1 MGPKFI
7 IIFEDKETNED
18 IQKEKEYMTILKNI
32 KEAVE
37 NIKLVQTEQGI
48 FKKEYLDMI
57 KNASEEDEDMIDE
70 LDDLDM
76 LDDTSDI
83 AEIEEIEDIAEE
95 NQDDQ
100 DSEKIYIIPRL
111 NIALKEYDKGSLENI
126 CRKLESYL
134 DSEEN
139 RGKSEIVVL

>member
-1 MGPKFI
+1 
-7 IIFEDKETNED
+7 
-18 IQKEKEYMTILKNI
+18 
-32 KEAVE
+32 
-37 NIKLVQTEQGI
+37 
-48 FKKEYLDMI
+48 MI

-76 LDDTSDI
+76 LDDTGDI

-100 DSEKIYIIPRL
+100 DSEEIYIIPRL